1 MLARRAVL
9 AGALAAGLAPGIV
22 PGVVQADSFAGTYTL
37 DAAAIGEGVWLVRG
51 ADQAIMPDNG
61 GAIAN
66 IVIMASDAGA
76 IVVDTGPSLAYGRAL
91 EALAR
96 RLTGKPVARVY
107 ITHLHPD
114 HSFGNGAFG
123 ASQIHALAA
132 TTHELEQ
139 NATGFEDAM
148 YRLLPGWI
156 AGTQVVLPTQ
166 KVAPGDVTFGGRRL
180 ELLALAG
187 HSEGDLAILD
197 HASGTLI
204 AGDLV
209 FHNRAPATPHADIP
223 VWLAALT
230 SLEGLPHKQLVP
242 GHGPLCQSGAA
253 IAQTRDWLTWLAS
266 TLRDAVASGRDMSE
280 AANMPIPE
288 RFADLAEARY
298 ELTRSV
304 SHLYPALEAELLERI
319 GG

>member
-9 AGALAAGLAPGIV
+9 LSALATGLAPALV
-22 PGVVQADSFAGTYTL
+22 RAESFAGTYTL
-37 DAAAIGEGVWLVRG
+37 NAAPLGDGIWLVRG
-51 ADQAIMPDNG
+51 ADEAITPANG

-66 IVIMASDAGA
+66 IVIMASAAGA
-76 IVVDTGPSLAYGRAL
+76 IVIDTGPSLAYGRAL

-96 RLTGKPVARVY
+96 RLTGTPVARVY

-114 HSFGNGAFG
+114 HSFGNGAFA
-123 ASQIHALAA
+123 ASEIHALPA
-132 TTHELEQ
+132 THDELAH

-156 AGTQVVLPTQ
+156 AGTQVVLPGHQVT
-166 KVAPGDVTFGGRRL
+166 PGEVTFGGRRL
-180 ELLALAG
+180 GLLALAG
-187 HSEGDLAILD
+187 HSKGDLAIMD

-209 FHNRAPATPHADIP
+209 FHNRAPSTPHADIAR
-223 VWLAALT
+223 WLAALAT
-230 SLEGLPHKQLVP
+230 LEAVPHKQLVP
-242 GHGPLCQSGAA
+242 GHGPLCQRGMAL
-253 IAQTRDWLTWLAS
+253 AQTRDWLVWLEGA
-266 TLRDAVASGRDMSE
+266 LREAVASGQDMTE
-280 AANMPIPE
+280 AATMAIPA

-304 SHLYPALEAELLERI
+304 SHFYPALEAELFERF

>member
-9 AGALAAGLAPGIV
+9 AGALAAGLAPTLGR
-22 PGVVQADSFAGTYTL
+22 AESFAGTYAL
-37 DAAAIGEGVWLVRG
+37 AADPIGESIWLVRG
-51 ADQAIMPDNG
+51 ADEAITPANG

-76 IVVDTGPSLAYGRAL
+76 IVIDTGPSLSYGRAL

-96 RLTGKPVARVY
+96 RLTGTPVARVY

-114 HSFGNGAFG
+114 HSFGNGAFA
-123 ASQIHALAA
+123 ASEIHALPA
-132 TTHELEQ
+132 TTAQLQ
-139 NATGFEDAM
+139 RDATGFEDAM

-156 AGTQVVLPTQ
+156 AGTQVVLPAHQAT
-166 KVAPGDVTFGGRRL
+166 PGEVTFGGRRL
-180 ELLALAG
+180 TLLALAG
-187 HSEGDLAILD
+187 HSAGDLAIMD

-209 FHNRAPATPHADIP
+209 FHNRAPTTPHADIP
-223 VWLAALT
+223 RWLAALDT
-230 SLEGLPHKQLVP
+230 LAALPHRQLVP
-242 GHGPLCQSGAA
+242 GHGPLCRSGAA
-253 IAQTRDWLTWLAS
+253 IGQTRDWLTWLDAS
-266 TLRDAVASGRDMSE
+266 LREAVASGRDMTE

-288 RFADLAEARY
+288 HLAALAEARY

-304 SHLYPALEAELLERI
+304 SHFYPALEAELFERF